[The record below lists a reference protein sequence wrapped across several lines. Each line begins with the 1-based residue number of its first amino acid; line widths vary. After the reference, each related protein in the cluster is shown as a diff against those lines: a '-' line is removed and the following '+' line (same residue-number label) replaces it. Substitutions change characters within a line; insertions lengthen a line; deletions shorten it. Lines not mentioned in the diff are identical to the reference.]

1 MWEELMP
8 AIRMVGDQ
16 ELSAALLRVGRIVG
30 AGSRL
35 EEAVSYLQWQ
45 LTAYAWDKNN
55 PQATPADRQLALR
68 TERERR
74 DKYTQLKKR
83 LQLVTKVFDAPQLM
97 SVVAADRKLKALRS
111 SWNKLSERARILGEK
126 RNLVGHTFL
135 SWSNG
140 KVLRE
145 IGRPWSQR
153 TEVTDEEDNALI
165 SDIATLTTEIACY
178 TTELGS
184 LLPFADDD
192 QILTIA

>member
-1 MWEELMP
+1 ML
-8 AIRMVGDQ
+8 AIRMVGSQ
-16 ELSAALLRVGRIVG
+16 ELSAALLRVGRIVD

-35 EEAVSYLQWQ
+35 EEAISYLQWQ
-45 LTAYAWDKNN
+45 LTAFAWDKDN
-55 PQATPADRQLALR
+55 PRATPADRQLALR
-68 TERERR
+68 TERERW
-74 DKYTQLKKR
+74 DKYMQLNER
-83 LQLVTKVFDAPQLM
+83 LRLVTKAFDAPQLVNGM
-97 SVVAADRKLKALRS
+97 SVDRKFKALRS
-111 SWNKLSERARILGEK
+111 RWNKLSERTRKLGEK
-126 RNLVGHTFL
+126 RNLIGHTTL

-153 TEVTDEEDNALI
+153 TEVTETEDNALI
-165 SDIATLTTEIACY
+165 ADIATLTTEIARY